1 MLYTCK
7 VFFDRIPF
15 PTACEVHMTV
25 TVNTVSAEGFRH
37 TVQIDEHELF
47 ADVPTTAGGEGS
59 APEPHD
65 YFDAAL
71 GACKALTLKLY
82 AKKKDIPL
90 TGVGVE
96 VKRDNSQEQKGK
108 YALHVTLTLKG
119 VLTDAQREELLRV
132 ADRCPIHKLMT
143 TSEVT
148 IETHAPVG
156 FDSQ

>member
-1 MLYTCK
+1 
-7 VFFDRIPF
+7 
-15 PTACEVHMTV
+15 MTV

-37 TVQIDEHELF
+37 SVQIDDHQLF
-47 ADVPTTAGGEGS
+47 ADVPTLSGGEGS

-71 GACKALTLKLY
+71 GACKALTLKMY

-90 TGVGVE
+90 TGVTVE
-96 VKRDNSQEQKGK
+96 VKRDNSEEQKGK
-108 YALHVTLTLKG
+108 YVLHVTLTLKG

-143 TSEVT
+143 TTDVT
-148 IETHAPVG
+148 IETHAPQG